1 MMTTN
6 LGGRRAGAQWRRI
19 VTGGL
24 AIASGMLVTACDLEV
39 DNPTMIEDK
48 DLNNMDAV
56 PAIAAG
62 VAGDFAY
69 ATVVPGGGGLY
80 VAGAMLTDELVHV
93 GTWVG
98 LRGLSDGESR
108 NDWNESQSRWAEPS
122 QARWVAEN
130 AIERIAGI
138 VADPQTNPYLA
149 QVTHWAGH
157 ANRVM
162 GDNFCNAVINGG
174 PLEAHTVYYERA
186 EGYFT
191 DAIAVAT
198 AAGLDNYRLSAVG
211 GRAHVRMMRGDWAG
225 AVADAGAIP
234 TSFKF
239 EQIHSTNSG
248 RENNDL
254 YWWGYLRGEASV
266 WGTPFADWG
275 LNLDDPSLGGD
286 PRVSY
291 NVSPKLG
298 GDGRRP
304 FYRQRKF
311 QSYDDDIAVVRGT
324 EMRLIEA
331 EALLRDGQFLD
342 AVARINEVREYR
354 NATDG
359 YSLAPVTAASVDEA
373 WPLLMRER
381 GLELWLEGKRLPD
394 IRRWMRSPGV
404 VPFSVI
410 RDEARGEPAS
420 ADPWV
425 NVLTADIIDQVGD
438 MCLPVSKNEIDSNQ
452 NF

>member
-1 MMTTN
+1 MTTTDRS
-6 LGGRRAGAQWRRI
+6 GARAASHWRRI
-19 VTGGL
+19 RFGGL
-24 AIASGMLVTACDLEV
+24 ALASGLVLTACDLEV
-39 DNPTMIEDK
+39 DNPTMIEDR
-48 DLNNMDAV
+48 DLDNPDAV

-122 QARWVAEN
+122 QARWVAEQG
-130 AIERIAGI
+130 IERISAI
-138 VADPQTNPYLA
+138 IDDPESNPHLA
-149 QVTHWAGH
+149 RVTHWAGH

-162 GDNFCNAVINGG
+162 GDNFCQAVINGG
-174 PLEAHTVYYERA
+174 PLEEHTVYYDRA

-191 DAIAVAT
+191 DAIAIAT
-198 AAGLDNYRLSAVG
+198 AADLNDYRLSAVG
-211 GRAHVRMMRGDWAG
+211 GRAHVRMMAGDWAG
-225 AVADAGAIP
+225 AVADAGEIP
-234 TSFKF
+234 TDFVF
-239 EQIHSTNSG
+239 RQIHSTNSG

-266 WGTPFADWG
+266 WGTPFAEWG
-275 LNLDDPSLGGD
+275 LNLDDPSVDGD
-286 PRVSY
+286 PRVTF

-331 EALLRDGQFLD
+331 EALLREGQFLA
-342 AVARINEVREYR
+342 AVDKINEVRR
-354 NATDG
+354 HNNDAHG
-359 YSLAPVTAASVDEA
+359 YSLPMVAALSVEDA

-381 GLELWLEGKRLPD
+381 GLEMWLEGKRLPD
-394 IRRWMRSPGV
+394 IRRWMESPGY
-404 VPFSVI
+404 VPFSVV

-420 ADPWV
+420 SDPWV

-438 MCLPVSKNEIDSNQ
+438 MCLPVSKQEYDSND